1 MSEKEVDFSEEEEL
15 EAAIE
20 EEEDYEKVAFPASIE
35 LDEDEVPP
43 TDITFECPTCGKSL
57 SIDHRGAGLTI
68 TCTQCGNAV
77 SVPIPEGME
86 IDDFDASPE
95 ELSMQLVRTR
105 QNLSRA
111 QSLLADA
118 NAELLEL
125 RQFKEAAES
134 AQRERRAKFE
144 HAQLKL
150 SDVIRLNSEIG
161 EILREIA
168 SKLFDSEEKR

>member
-1 MSEKEVDFSEEEEL
+1 MSEEEAKYTDKEL

-20 EEEDYEKVAFPASIE
+20 EEDYEEASAPTSVE

-57 SIDHRGAGLTI
+57 SIDPRGAGLTI
-68 TCTQCGNAV
+68 TCTQCGNPV

-86 IDDFDASPE
+86 IDDFDATPE

-111 QSLLADA
+111 QSLLAA
-118 NAELLEL
+118 TNSELQEL
-125 RQFKEAAES
+125 REFKDVAES
-134 AQRERRAKFE
+134 AQIDRRTKLDQVKSKF
-144 HAQLKL
+144 
-150 SDVIRLNSEIG
+150 SDVIRLNAEMG
-161 EILREIA
+161 EILKDIA
-168 SKLFDSEEKR
+168 ERLFDSAE